1 MEVAKIY
8 APPAGEKPVRVAVYA
23 RVSTDREIQQSS
35 LSEQL
40 RSFQCSIQ
48 AHPGWVLAG
57 CYADEGIS
65 GTGVRKRKDFLR
77 MIGDCEAGKIDYIL
91 TKSISR
97 FARNTVECLSYVRR
111 LQALGVQLYFE
122 KEGIDTASAV
132 SEMLLTVLAAFA
144 QEESRSISEN
154 LKWGIRKRYAKGI
167 GRWTPTYGY
176 RKEKNGPVTVQPEE
190 AQVVR
195 GIFEAYRRGRT
206 IPEILDGLMDTPAPR
221 GGKWSKTSIQY
232 LLRNEKYVGDS
243 HLQKWISVDHI
254 THKCIPNDTAQ
265 VPSYYVRGTHVPIV
279 SQCTFRQVQRILELR
294 APHGEYCRY
303 PYSDTGI
310 LCPICGAQ
318 MIPAVAHTQK
328 EKRILCCFGPQGC
341 RGYAV
346 KSHLVDRA
354 LLAAGR
360 RAGQEPPDKV
370 QYYWLDEHVARL
382 KFSGDLLRVFWRDG
396 TSTEEPLHYSKA
408 EDPIHVAELY
418 RNFLNRLESGAYKP
432 ACPRSRKERTLAEGG
447 AEP

>member
-1 MEVAKIY
+1 MEVQTIY
-8 APPAGEKPVRVAVYA
+8 RSPEAEKPVRVAVYA

-65 GTGVRKRKDFLR
+65 GTGVRRRRDFLR

-176 RKEKNGPVTVQPEE
+176 RKAQDGTVTVQPEE
-190 AQVVR
+190 ARVVS
-195 GIFEAYRRGRT
+195 GIFEAYRKGCT
-206 IPEILDGLMDTPAPR
+206 IPEILIELTGIPAPR
-221 GGKWSKTSIQY
+221 GGKWSKTSLQY

-254 THKCIPNDTAQ
+254 SHKCIPNDTAQ

-279 SQCTFRQVQRILELR
+279 SRHSFRQVQRILELR

-303 PYSDTGI
+303 PYFDTQI
-310 LCPICGAQ
+310 QCPICGAQ
-318 MIPAVAHTQK
+318 MIPSIAHSQK
-328 EKRILCCFGPQGC
+328 EKRILCCFGLQGC

-360 RAGQEPPDKV
+360 RAGQEPPDKM
-370 QYYWLDEHVARL
+370 QYYWLDEHVERL
-382 KFSGDLLRVFWRDG
+382 KFSGNLLLVFWTDG
-396 TSTEEPLHYSKA
+396 TSTAELLRYSRT

-418 RNFLNRLESGAYKP
+418 RNFLDRLESGAYNP
-432 ACPRSRKERTLAEGG
+432 ACPRSQKERAMAERGT
-447 AEP
+447 AP